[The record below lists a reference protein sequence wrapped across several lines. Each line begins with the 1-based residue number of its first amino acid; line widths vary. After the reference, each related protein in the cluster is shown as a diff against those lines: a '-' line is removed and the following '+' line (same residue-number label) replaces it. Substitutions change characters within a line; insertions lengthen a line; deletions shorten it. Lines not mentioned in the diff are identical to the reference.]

1 MFVYTVYG
9 NLDSIRTPTRRVEP
23 VAAVEPTRRVNPSW
37 RAQYGNSGQ
46 PQRIYPMQ
54 QAQRAYVQR
63 AAPPE
68 SQPPEAF
75 ARQAKAAPAFTS
87 EVSAM
92 QIQNLKPAVLEQR
105 RAPAVKRDGE
115 YIRKYVQ
122 SLNEA
127 RSKTVRQRQRQLE
140 LTPVAP
146 PPDRM
151 AGGVQNVLANT

>member
-9 NLDSIRTPTRRVEP
+9 NPDPIRTPARRVEP

-46 PQRIYPMQ
+46 PQRTYAMQ
-54 QAQRAYVQR
+54 GAQRTYLQS
-63 AAPPE
+63 AAPP
-68 SQPPEAF
+68 
-75 ARQAKAAPAFTS
+75 QAQSSGELGRAPKPAPAFTS

-92 QIQNLKPAVLEQR
+92 QIQNAQPAILEQR
-105 RAPAVKRDGE
+105 RAPAVQRDGA

-127 RSKTVRQRQRQLE
+127 RSKTIRQQQRQAE
-140 LTPVAP
+140 LSPRPQMPNRAP
-146 PPDRM
+146 NG
-151 AGGVQNVLANT
+151 AQNVLENT